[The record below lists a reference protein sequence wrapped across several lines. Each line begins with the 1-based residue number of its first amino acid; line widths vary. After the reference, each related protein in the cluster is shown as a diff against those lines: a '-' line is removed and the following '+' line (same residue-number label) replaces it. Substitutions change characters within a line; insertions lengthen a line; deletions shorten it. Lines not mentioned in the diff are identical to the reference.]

1 MAPPPHPTRPEPD
14 DLEDKALESI
24 RYIRGTMERAG
35 SFTAVPGW
43 GGVAMGVVALA
54 GGWIASR
61 APNPHAWMR
70 AWLASAAVA
79 FIFGLLGIAW
89 KSLRVETP
97 LIRGPAVRFLL
108 TLAAPLVAGAVLTVT
123 LARTGR
129 YELLPGVWL
138 LLYGTAV
145 ATGGA
150 SSVRI
155 VPILGVILMFLGVVA
170 LAAPAAWGNA
180 LLMLGFGALQIAFG
194 LAIARRHGG

>member
-1 MAPPPHPTRPEPD
+1 
-14 DLEDKALESI
+14 
-24 RYIRGTMERAG
+24 
-35 SFTAVPGW
+35 
-43 GGVAMGVVALA
+43 MGVVALV

-61 APNPHAWMR
+61 APSPHAWMR
-70 AWLASAAVA
+70 DWLASAAVA
-79 FIFGLLGIAW
+79 FIFGCLGIAW

-97 LIRGPAVRFLL
+97 LIRGPALRFLL
-108 TLAAPLVAGAVLTVT
+108 TLAAPLAAGAVLTVT

-155 VPILGVILMFLGVVA
+155 VPILGVCLMLLGVVA
-170 LAAPAAWGNA
+170 LAGPASWGNP
-180 LLMLGFGALQIAFG
+180 LLMLGFGVLQIGFG

>member
-1 MAPPPHPTRPEPD
+1 MAHPPRSPRPEPD
-14 DLEDKALESI
+14 DLEEKALESI
-24 RYIRGTMERAG
+24 RFIRGTMERAG

-43 GGVAMGVVALA
+43 GGVAMGVVALV

-61 APNPHAWMR
+61 APSPHAWMR
-70 AWLASAAVA
+70 DWLASAAVA
-79 FIFGLLGIAW
+79 FIFGCLGIAW

-97 LIRGPAVRFLL
+97 LIRGPALRFLL
-108 TLAAPLVAGAVLTVT
+108 TLAAPLAAGAVLTVT

-155 VPILGVILMFLGVVA
+155 VPILGVCLMLLGVVA
-170 LAAPAAWGNA
+170 LAGPASWGNP
-180 LLMLGFGALQIAFG
+180 LLMLGFGVLQIGFG

>member
-1 MAPPPHPTRPEPD
+1 MHPRPTAPDPKG
-14 DLEDKALESI
+14 LEETAIESI

-43 GGVAMGVVALA
+43 GGVAMGVVALV
-54 GGWIASR
+54 GGWIAGR

-79 FIFGLLGIAW
+79 FICGCLGIAW
-89 KSLRVETP
+89 KALRIETP
-97 LIRGPAVRFLL
+97 LIRGPALRFLL
-108 TLAAPLVAGAVLTVT
+108 TLAAPLAAGAVLTAT

-129 YELLPGVWL
+129 YDLLPGVWL

-155 VPILGVILMFLGVVA
+155 VPILGVCLMLLGVVA
-170 LAAPAAWGNA
+170 LAAPTTWGNA
-180 LLMLGFGALQIAFG
+180 LLMFGFGALQIAFG
-194 LAIARRHGG
+194 LAIAWRHGG

>member
-1 MAPPPHPTRPEPD
+1 MLPRPTRHDPE
-14 DLEDKALESI
+14 DLEETALKSI

-43 GGVAMGVVALA
+43 GGVAMGVVAFV

-70 AWLASAAVA
+70 VWLASAAVA
-79 FIFGLLGIAW
+79 FIFGCLGIAW
-89 KSLRVETP
+89 KSLKIETP
-97 LIRGPAVRFLL
+97 LIRGPALRFLL
-108 TLAAPLVAGAVLTVT
+108 TLAAPLAAGAVLTAT
-123 LARTGR
+123 LARIGR
-129 YELLPGVWL
+129 YDLLPGVWL

-155 VPILGVILMFLGVVA
+155 VPVLGICLMLLGVAG
-170 LAAPAAWGNA
+170 LAAPAAWGNT
-180 LLMLGFGALQIAFG
+180 LLIIGFGALQIGFG
-194 LAIARRHGG
+194 IAIARRHGG